1 MAETPKYRELT
12 PASLVGGILVG
23 LLLNMGICFAG
34 LQIGFTIVGST
45 VSAVL
50 GFGLLRGVLR
60 KGSILEVN
68 IFQTVASS
76 VNTVNAGVIFTIPV
90 LFLMGRQEEINYWAL
105 ALAVTAGSVLGV
117 VMIIPLRKQVI
128 ELERLRFPSAVAVAA
143 ILKSPGAGVEKARL
157 LILGIVVSA
166 IVSFLTIRTGIGSV
180 DVGKFI
186 GMPAGIHFVFAISLL
201 SFGAGYLAGRPGLA
215 ILYGTLL
222 NFWIL
227 IPLCIAFGWVPA
239 KFAGIGLLDLG
250 YDQVGDFIH
259 DFQHF
264 TSRHLGIGMILGG
277 AIAGIAIALPALK
290 AAISSLRS
298 PPEEGPR
305 EEVSLA
311 TLNTGMAIGFLLLLV
326 ATKFSGGEH
335 VSWPQAVLAAAVG
348 GVWLWLSGLVVA
360 QTTGRTDWS
369 PLSGLALLAT
379 VIMMAILGTDNN
391 GIIPAVT
398 VGAAICVATSMCADM
413 MADLKTGYLIGSR
426 PARQQV
432 AQIATCWIGPAV
444 SVATVLLLWNA
455 NAFGPNQAE
464 ELYKIK
470 AAQGPEALA
479 AYEQAGGSETKL
491 ARGVPKLGAP
501 QAAALQSAIQMVQE
515 ATSGSGESSDS
526 SESGIIDRLEK
537 GGIPVYKYLAGAAI
551 GLLVSLLVSPGLG
564 VMIGLSLYLPFEYM
578 IVFGIGGLLSIFI
591 SRQFGARFAEDKGV
605 PIAAGLIVGDALV
618 GIVHA
623 IYKVAALGIGS

>member
-1 MAETPKYRELT
+1 
-12 PASLVGGILVG
+12 
-23 LLLNMGICFAG
+23 
-34 LQIGFTIVGST
+34 
-45 VSAVL
+45 
-50 GFGLLRGVLR
+50 
-60 KGSILEVN
+60 
-68 IFQTVASS
+68 
-76 VNTVNAGVIFTIPV
+76 
-90 LFLMGRQEEINYWAL
+90 
-105 ALAVTAGSVLGV
+105 
-117 VMIIPLRKQVI
+117 
-128 ELERLRFPSAVAVAA
+128 
-143 ILKSPGAGVEKARL
+143 
-157 LILGIVVSA
+157 
-166 IVSFLTIRTGIGSV
+166 
-180 DVGKFI
+180 
-186 GMPAGIHFVFAISLL
+186 
-201 SFGAGYLAGRPGLA
+201 
-215 ILYGTLL
+215 
-222 NFWIL
+222 
-227 IPLCIAFGWVPA
+227 
-239 KFAGIGLLDLG
+239 
-250 YDQVGDFIH
+250 
-259 DFQHF
+259 
-264 TSRHLGIGMILGG
+264 MILGG

-298 PPEEGPR
+298 PPDEGPR

-311 TLNTGMAIGFLLLLV
+311 TLNSGMAIGFLLLLV

-591 SRQFGARFAEDKGV
+591 TRKFGARFAEDKGV

-618 GIVHA
+618 GIIHA
-623 IYKVAALGIGS
+623 IYKVAALSIGA

>member
-1 MAETPKYRELT
+1 
-12 PASLVGGILVG
+12 
-23 LLLNMGICFAG
+23 
-34 LQIGFTIVGST
+34 
-45 VSAVL
+45 
-50 GFGLLRGVLR
+50 
-60 KGSILEVN
+60 
-68 IFQTVASS
+68 
-76 VNTVNAGVIFTIPV
+76 
-90 LFLMGRQEEINYWAL
+90 
-105 ALAVTAGSVLGV
+105 
-117 VMIIPLRKQVI
+117 
-128 ELERLRFPSAVAVAA
+128 
-143 ILKSPGAGVEKARL
+143 
-157 LILGIVVSA
+157 
-166 IVSFLTIRTGIGSV
+166 
-180 DVGKFI
+180 
-186 GMPAGIHFVFAISLL
+186 
-201 SFGAGYLAGRPGLA
+201 
-215 ILYGTLL
+215 
-222 NFWIL
+222 
-227 IPLCIAFGWVPA
+227 
-239 KFAGIGLLDLG
+239 
-250 YDQVGDFIH
+250 
-259 DFQHF
+259 
-264 TSRHLGIGMILGG
+264 
-277 AIAGIAIALPALK
+277 
-290 AAISSLRS
+290 
-298 PPEEGPR
+298 
-305 EEVSLA
+305 
-311 TLNTGMAIGFLLLLV
+311 MAIGFLLLLV

-455 NAFGPNQAE
+455 NAFGPKQAE

-470 AAQGPEALA
+470 ADQGPEALA
-479 AYEQAGGSETKL
+479 AYEQAGGSETQL

>member
-1 MAETPKYRELT
+1 MAEKPKYRELT

-45 VSAVL
+45 VAAVL

-143 ILKSPGAGVEKARL
+143 ILKSPGAGVEKAQWL
-157 LILGIVVSA
+157 LLGILVA
-166 IVSFLTIRTGIGSV
+166 AWVSFGKILSGVDFVPIGQFL
-180 DVGKFI
+180 GL
-186 GMPAGIHFVFAISLL
+186 PAGIHFVFAISLL

-239 KFAGIGLLDLG
+239 EFAGTGLLDLG
-250 YDQVGDFIH
+250 YDQVGGFIH
-259 DFQHF
+259 AFQHF

-290 AAISSLRS
+290 AAIASLRS
-298 PPEEGPR
+298 PPDEGPR
-305 EEVSLA
+305 EEVSLK

-444 SVATVLLLWNA
+444 SVGTVLLLWNA
-455 NAFGPNQAE
+455 NAFGPEQAKT
-464 ELYKIK
+464 LYERK
-470 AAQGPEALA
+470 AAEGPEALV

-491 ARGVPKLGAP
+491 ATGVPQLGAP
-501 QAAALQSAIQMVQE
+501 QAAALQKAIQMVQQ
-515 ATSGSGESSDS
+515 AA
-526 SESGIIDRLEK
+526 SESGKSTDPGEGGVITRLEK
-537 GGIPVYKYLAGAAI
+537 GGIPVFKYLAGAAI

-578 IVFGIGGLLSIFI
+578 IVFGIGGLLNIFI
-591 SRQFGARFAEDKGV
+591 SRKFGARFAEDKGV

-623 IYKVAALGIGS
+623 IYKVAALSMVE